1 MKYPLVS
8 LRVGPRLPFL
18 RSIAP
23 GMMALGLA
31 LSAMATGHVIPKPA
45 PGPNTR
51 ALETAL
57 DRYVATPD
65 PAFEW
70 KTVAVTDVP
79 GGKAAALSM
88 TSQRWLTTN
97 EVNRTEWKHWITVV
111 RPSGEVA
118 DTALLFIGGG
128 ANRDDGPPKPG
139 KELMLIAAATRS
151 VVAELKMV
159 PNQPLVFHGD
169 GRERVEDDLIA
180 YTWDQYVRT
189 GDERWPARLPMTK
202 SAVRAMDALQAW
214 TGSAEGGGKAVKGFV
229 VAGGSK
235 RGWTTWTTAV
245 VDKRVVAICPIVIDV
260 LNMQPSM
267 QHHVQAYGFFA
278 PAVGNYTQQGMMDW
292 FGTPEMQALQRIEDP
307 YFYKERLVMPK
318 LIMNACGDQFFLPDS
333 SRFYYD
339 QLPGTK
345 YLRYVPNADHSLRGS
360 DAYETLGAWHWAAL
374 HRKALPMLDWAR
386 AKDGTVKVFTS
397 QKPRQV
403 RLWQAHN
410 PRARDFRM
418 EVIGPAWWPTTLEAG
433 ADGFYQA
440 PPPEPRDGWSAY
452 MVEVT
457 HDLGAPVPIKVTT
470 PVWVTPDTLPH
481 PARKVPTPKGFLS
494 R

>member
-1 MKYPLVS
+1 
-8 LRVGPRLPFL
+8 
-18 RSIAP
+18 
-23 GMMALGLA
+23 MACVATA
-31 LSAMATGHVIPKPA
+31 LSAMASGHVIPKPA
-45 PGPNTR
+45 PGPHTR

-70 KTVAVTDVP
+70 RTVAVTDVP
-79 GGKAAALSM
+79 GGKVASIAM

-97 EVNRTEWKHWITVV
+97 EVNRTEWKHWLTVV
-111 RPSGEVA
+111 RPSGTVG
-118 DTALLFIGGG
+118 DSALLFIGGG
-128 ANRDDGPPKPG
+128 ANRDEAAPKPG
-139 KELMLIAAATRS
+139 KELLMIAAATRS

-169 GRERVEDDLIA
+169 GKERVEDDLIA

-202 SAVRAMDALQAW
+202 SAVRAMDVIQAW
-214 TGSAEGGGKAVKGFV
+214 TGSAAGGGAAVKGFV

-235 RGWTTWTTAV
+235 RGWTTWTTAI
-245 VDKRVVAICPIVIDV
+245 VDKRVVSICPIVIDV

-333 SRFYYD
+333 SRFYFD

-360 DAYETLGAWHWAAL
+360 DAYETLGAWHWATL
-374 HRKALPMLDWAR
+374 NRKPLPEMKWDR
-386 AKDGTVKVFTS
+386 AQDGSVRVTTS
-397 QKPRQV
+397 KKPRQV

-410 PRARDFRM
+410 PGSRDFRM
-418 EVIGPAWWPTTLEAG
+418 EVIGPAWWPTVLDAG
-433 ADGFYQA
+433 PDGSFVA
-440 PPPEPRDGWSAY
+440 SPPEPRDGWSAY

-457 HDLGAPVPIKVTT
+457 QDIGAPVPIKVTT

-481 PARKVPTPKGFLS
+481 PPRKVATPKGFLS